1 MPVLPPNQQ
10 RQSTEGKGLHDQMKP
25 YAVSCGPLSGTHL
38 LTLVEPAKD
47 TDVRPSVVEPVVSG
61 AASAVVGQR
70 Y

>member
-1 MPVLPPNQQ
+1 
-10 RQSTEGKGLHDQMKP
+10 MKL

-47 TDVRPSVVEPVVSG
+47 TDVRPSVVEPVVNG

>member
-1 MPVLPPNQQ
+1 
-10 RQSTEGKGLHDQMKP
+10 MKL

-47 TDVRPSVVEPVVSG
+47 TDVRPSVVEPVVNG

-70 Y
+70 YWLSPVYKKLYIVALGT